1 MSSILTNTDEVAE
14 PKPTLYISGTML
26 GLLKLENPQL
36 GQCVQV
42 CAELCIEGINSFK
55 DEKGVP
61 HPSITFTVE
70 SLVREEEEP
79 DPMQAIINMYP
90 GMAKR

>member
-1 MSSILTNTDEVAE
+1 MSILTNIDEAAE

-36 GQCVQV
+36 GQCIKV
-42 CAELCIEGINSFK
+42 CAELCIEGINAYK
-55 DEKGVP
+55 DEKGNP
-61 HPSITFTVE
+61 NPAITFTVE

-79 DPMQAIINMYP
+79 DPMQTIKNMYP
-90 GMAKR
+90 GMAQQ